1 MRHLGGLQT
10 VYDKVDGSMRARA
23 LIRLCVPLQQAPTKQ
38 QQCTM
43 KNDSSYYF
51 SGRYE
56 VATGNFCG
64 KGSAYMEKNK
74 HSSTGLSIVPHS
86 ELVEERRSFWV
97 TCRKRIGHDED

>member
-23 LIRLCVPLQQAPTKQ
+23 LIRLCVPSRQAPTKP

-43 KNDSSYYF
+43 KNDSSHYL

-64 KGSAYMEKNK
+64 KGPANMEKHT
-74 HSSTGLSIVPHS
+74 HSSTGHL
-86 ELVEERRSFWV
+86 
-97 TCRKRIGHDED
+97 